1 MWKNKKKVKPKMESL
16 KDNKGLSK
24 EKIKMKKIETAF
36 SEEALDGRYQ
46 FVKSLGMGAYGAVC
60 QAKRLED
67 DEIVAIKKVLKI
79 FANESQAKRLLR
91 ELALLRKLR
100 GCEQIVGLHDILPP
114 DNMNQF
120 DSLIFVLE
128 YIDTDLGK
136 LFKSN
141 QFWTQK
147 HVPYIL
153 YQILLGLNYMHSAH
167 ICHRDLKPANL
178 LMNSR
183 CKVRIC
189 DFGLARSWIENETG
203 KRPALLSKGRA
214 VKNEQKR
221 LSTGNSLKLQPMARE
236 PTKHVVTR
244 WYRPPEVILLEQ
256 KWDGMAAIDMWA
268 VGCIFAEIM
277 QMLKK
282 NCENFKS
289 RRALFPGG
297 NCYPL
302 SPHTAGKSKVHH
314 QDQLQKIFDVLGTPT
329 SQDIDGFESEA
340 VKKYLRLYK
349 NKDGADMSLRFPGSP
364 AADIDLMKKCLE
376 FNRHK
381 RMTVSEA
388 LAHPALKN
396 NRNKEREITTTPQVF
411 VFEDVK
417 MSISELRSAIVDE
430 ILLFNPKIA
439 NKYGLEPT
447 KSKRNLQL
455 IPRTITPL
463 LMERESTIPEDVKIT
478 DTMRKGR
485 GVYTSEEMDE
495 NWVDEEKLDDADKAT
510 KAVQSPSDQ
519 PEYANSVEEAAETL
533 PARPLNLKNKQS
545 SGMPL
550 SGEPTSSPVP
560 ESQYGPNTPRDDNIP
575 MPGMRRDITGE
586 EQISSRPKPEMKNA
600 ASPINENVAKTPAA
614 GAGGDNVQ
622 TKAHERKAHK
632 SSRSCT
638 TQ

>member
-1 MWKNKKKVKPKMESL
+1 MWKNKKKVKPMMESL
-16 KDNKGLSK
+16 KDENKGLSK
-24 EKIKMKKIETAF
+24 EKIKMRKIENAF
-36 SEEALDGRYQ
+36 SDEDLDGRYD

-67 DEIVAIKKVLKI
+67 GEIVAIKKVLKI

-114 DNMNQF
+114 DDMNKF
-120 DSLIFVLE
+120 DTIIFVLE

-167 ICHRDLKPANL
+167 ICHRDLKPANI

-214 VKNEQKR
+214 VSASKR
-221 LSTGNSLKLQPMARE
+221 ASGNNLKLQPMARE

-256 KWDGMAAIDMWA
+256 KWDAMAAIDVWA

-282 NCENFKS
+282 NCVNFKS

-314 QDQLQKIFDVLGTPT
+314 QDQLQKIFDVLGTP
-329 SQDIDGFESEA
+329 SSEDINDFDSEA

-349 NKDGADMSLRFPGSP
+349 KKAGMDLRTRFPGSP
-364 AADIDLMKKCLE
+364 PADIDFMKKCLE
-376 FNRHK
+376 FNRHT
-381 RMTVSEA
+381 RMTVPQA

-396 NRNKEREITTTPQVF
+396 NRNKDREITSTPQVF
-411 VFEDVK
+411 VFEDVR
-417 MSISELRSAIVDE
+417 MSIDELRSAIVDE

-447 KSKRNLQL
+447 KSRRNLQL
-455 IPRTITPL
+455 MPRTITPIIPA
-463 LMERESTIPEDVKIT
+463 RESTIPEDVAIT
-478 DTMRKGR
+478 ETMRQGQ
-485 GVYTSEEMDE
+485 GYLGTNEEMDE
-495 NWVDEEKLDDADKAT
+495 NWVDEDKLDDDEKT
-510 KAVQSPSDQ
+510 SKPSGIISPSDQ
-519 PEYANSVEEAAETL
+519 AEYANSVEEAADQL
-533 PARPLNLKNKQS
+533 PQANLNLMNQKS

-550 SGEPTSSPVP
+550 GGDTTSSPVP
-560 ESQYGPNTPRDDNIP
+560 ASQYGPNTPRDDNLNI
-575 MPGMRRDITGE
+575 PGMQRDITGE
-586 EQISSRPKPEMKNA
+586 EQISQPAGSKKLEPK
-600 ASPINENVAKTPAA
+600 SPINEDAVKSPTKPGGGSTETAKPKK
-614 GAGGDNVQ
+614 GN
-622 TKAHERKAHK
+622 
-632 SSRSCT
+632 RSCS